1 MQLSTLTRTGT
12 LLVASIAFGSNHEIA
27 PVRVVSLRYPCLA
40 LKVKLQGTVR
50 VRCRI
55 AEDGSCPDP
64 AIDSGH
70 PLFLREVTENLKL
83 WRFPV
88 LKNGSELR
96 SITIEY
102 RFEIRGVRVP
112 EDDPEACV
120 TFEFPNR
127 VLVTAP
133 FDAKAPCRPVPLE

>member
-1 MQLSTLTRTGT
+1 MQLSTLTRTGSV
-12 LLVASIAFGSNHEIA
+12 LVASVAFASNHEVA

-40 LKVKLQGTVR
+40 VKVRLQGKVR

-70 PLFLREVTENLKL
+70 PLFLQEVTQNLKL
-83 WRFPV
+83 WRFPA
-88 LKNGSELR
+88 LKSGSGLR

-112 EDDPEACV
+112 EDDPEAYV
-120 TFEFPNR
+120 TFDFPNR

-133 FDAKAPCRPVPLE
+133 FDEKAPCRPVPLE